1 MLSCNRRGKSVRT
14 NISLKIHIGKY
25 WRASNSNNNNKKNH
39 THTQIHSVK
48 RLRKS
53 NLFFFLKTDF
63 FPHFSITNQM
73 KLVDEFLKDSYEKMR
88 MNVILYHR
96 KNKVSLQRFVFFWI
110 DAHKLRLILRQHAV
124 KISTFLF
131 FVRTSWNYEANKRNT
146 VYGYVVKNRNLS
158 KFQYQRKEWRAKKT
172 TYVPSECDGRRTKQ
186 RRMKIMYTNVLKNAE
201 QKQNVQMA
209 PNFYTR
215 SNIVCQ
221 ISRAL
226 YMALFFLQL
235 LHLLLPFRWE
245 KYLTTTLLMNVFFSR
260 CIYSALTLTIRLNV
274 F

>member
-1 MLSCNRRGKSVRT
+1 MWRDFEKAIYFSSWKQIFSLTSQSRT
-14 NISLKIHIGKY
+14 KWNWLMNFWKIHMKRWEWMLFYIIAKTKS
-25 WRASNSNNNNKKNH
+25 RF
-39 THTQIHSVK
+39 SV
-48 RLRKS
+48 
-53 NLFFFLKTDF
+53 LF
-63 FPHFSITNQM
+63 
-73 KLVDEFLKDSYEKMR
+73 
-88 MNVILYHR
+88 
-96 KNKVSLQRFVFFWI
+96 FFWI